1 MASVNL
7 SYLLITGM
15 LNQFGISVAAAS
27 GVGLKINTLA
37 GMPCWAIGQAV
48 TAMAGQ
54 NMGAGNIKRVQKTTS
69 TGLCLNLLITL
80 IMVLLVQIF
89 GKQLILLFTPASP
102 EVLEEG
108 ILYLRICCSVNSLVY
123 AVMYTFDS
131 FAIGIGSANI
141 AMFNALLDAGIVR
154 LPVSWLLAFPLG
166 LGYPGI
172 YIGQALSPF
181 LPAAAGLLYF
191 KSKGWKNKRIL

>member
-1 MASVNL
+1 
-7 SYLLITGM
+7 
-15 LNQFGISVAAAS
+15 
-27 GVGLKINTLA
+27 
-37 GMPCWAIGQAV
+37 
-48 TAMAGQ
+48 
-54 NMGAGNIKRVQKTTS
+54 
-69 TGLCLNLLITL
+69 
-80 IMVLLVQIF
+80 
-89 GKQLILLFTPASP
+89 
-102 EVLEEG
+102 
-108 ILYLRICCSVNSLVY
+108 
-123 AVMYTFDS
+123 MYTFDS

-172 YIGQALSPF
+172 YIGQALSPS

>member
-1 MASVNL
+1 
-7 SYLLITGM
+7 
-15 LNQFGISVAAAS
+15 
-27 GVGLKINTLA
+27 
-37 GMPCWAIGQAV
+37 
-48 TAMAGQ
+48 MAGQ

-172 YIGQALSPF
+172 YIGQALSPS

>member
-1 MASVNL
+1 
-7 SYLLITGM
+7 
-15 LNQFGISVAAAS
+15 
-27 GVGLKINTLA
+27 
-37 GMPCWAIGQAV
+37 
-48 TAMAGQ
+48 
-54 NMGAGNIKRVQKTTS
+54 
-69 TGLCLNLLITL
+69 
-80 IMVLLVQIF
+80 MVLLVQIF

-154 LPVSWLLAFPLG
+154 LPVSWLLGIPPRSWLSGHIYRSGPL
-166 LGYPGI
+166 
-172 YIGQALSPF
+172 SV
-181 LPAAAGLLYF
+181 
-191 KSKGWKNKRIL
+191 SSCCRRITLF